1 MRPLLTACLIVAN
14 PAKMI
19 IRWKSELLMKYSGV
33 IVARDKVEYGYV
45 VAGEEAVFRFVVANV
60 VDHGI
65 HILSSRPG
73 DITESQIEQLADAHH
88 AYARL
93 MSDRKCHGRYMTEV
107 LDYVRS
113 LPRGCRSEQLFN
125 KDEERR
131 LMSEEQVRE
140 GLLRAL
146 SERDAFRAAMTFEN
160 ATPFLR
166 ADRRIINMM
175 DSVTADANRFYQ
187 AGEVEF
193 LRRVAEAMQKKVVAT
208 SPFLREQVVKA
219 KACVESS
226 KNPVIR

>member
-1 MRPLLTACLIVAN
+1 
-14 PAKMI
+14 
-19 IRWKSELLMKYSGV
+19 MKYSGV

-45 VAGEEAVFRFVVANV
+45 VAGEEAVFRFVVANI

-73 DITESQIEQLADAHH
+73 EITEDEIERFADAHH
-88 AYARL
+88 TYARL
-93 MSDRKCHGRYMTEV
+93 MSDRKCHRRYMPEA

-125 KDEERR
+125 RDEARR

-140 GLLRAL
+140 GLLKAL
-146 SERDAFRAAMTFEN
+146 PERDAFRAAMAFE
-160 ATPFLR
+160 AGTPFLR
-166 ADRRIINMM
+166 ADRRVVDLM
-175 DSVTADANRFYQ
+175 DGIVADANRFYA

-193 LRRVAEAMQKKVVAT
+193 LVRVAEAMQKKVVST
-208 SPFLREQVVKA
+208 SPFLREQVAKA

-226 KNPVIR
+226 NLPSPC